1 MRWTWLAPLTG
12 FIAAFGLA
20 LAIALLVIGIPRGDV
35 TALARFL
42 LLSSVPSLGFGY
54 AVFYSARGRLRTF
67 GQQITL
73 AYGLG
78 LAIALINIL
87 ITARLMFLS
96 AHDLTL
102 LGLLLAFAG
111 VLSLSFGL
119 TLAASLSRSI
129 LVLTQGA
136 AELAEGN
143 LAARVRVE
151 IGGELADLARA
162 FNQMAARLE
171 EAFARERQLEATRRD
186 LVAAVSHDLRTP
198 LASIRAM
205 VEALADGLVRDPATV
220 ERYLRT
226 LRGQIESLSAL
237 IDDLFELSQLDR
249 AHLAVELESTS
260 LRDLISDTLESLR
273 AHAERK
279 GVNLIGQVDP
289 MVDPVRI
296 NPQKMQ
302 RVLSNLIQN
311 AIRHTPADG
320 TVMIMARPVAGGVQ
334 VDVTDTGE
342 GIAPEELPRV
352 FDWFYRGE
360 KSRSRAYGGAGLGL
374 AIARS
379 IVEAHGGR
387 IWAES
392 TPARGSMFRF
402 VIPRAA
408 AEPLRIP

>member
-1 MRWTWLAPLTG
+1 MRWSFLAPVTG
-12 FIAAFGLA
+12 LVAAFALVLA
-20 LAIALLVIGIPRGDV
+20 VALFVIGIPRGD
-35 TALARFL
+35 AADLARFL

-54 AVFYSARGRLRTF
+54 ALFYAVRRRLWSL
-67 GQQITL
+67 GQQVIL

-96 AHDLTL
+96 SHDLTL

-119 TLAASLSRSI
+119 TLAASLSRNI

-143 LAARVRVE
+143 LAARAHVDAR
-151 IGGELADLARA
+151 GELADLARA

-198 LASIRAM
+198 LASVRAL

-220 ERYLRT
+220 ERYLHT

-249 AHLAVELESTS
+249 AHPTVDVESAS
-260 LRDLISDTLESLR
+260 LRDLISDTLESLH

-279 GVNLIGQVDP
+279 GVSLIGQVDP

-320 TVMIMARPVAGGVQ
+320 TVMITARPVAGGVQ

-342 GIAPEELPRV
+342 GISPEELPRV

-402 VIPRAA
+402 TIPRAA
-408 AEPLRIP
+408 AEPLRIS

>member
-12 FIAAFGLA
+12 FVAAFGLV
-20 LAIALLVIGIPRGDV
+20 LAIALLVIGIPGGDV
-35 TALARFL
+35 AALARFL

-54 AVFYSARGRLRTF
+54 ALFYAARGRLRSL
-67 GQQITL
+67 GQQIAL

-111 VLSLSFGL
+111 ALSLFFGL
-119 TLAASLSRSI
+119 TLATSVSRSI
-129 LVLTQGA
+129 IRLAQGA

-171 EAFARERQLEATRRD
+171 EAFARARQLEATRRD

-273 AHAERK
+273 SQAQQK

-289 MVDPVRI
+289 TVDPVRI

-302 RVLSNLIQN
+302 RVLGNLIQN

-320 TVMIMARPVAGGVQ
+320 TVAITAQPVPGGIQ
-334 VDVTDTGE
+334 VDVEDTGE

-360 KSRSRAYGGAGLGL
+360 KSRSRTYGGAGLGL

-379 IVEAHGGR
+379 ILEAHGGR

-392 TPARGSMFRF
+392 TLGRGSTFRF
-402 VIPRAA
+402 VIPKGG
-408 AEPLRIP
+408 